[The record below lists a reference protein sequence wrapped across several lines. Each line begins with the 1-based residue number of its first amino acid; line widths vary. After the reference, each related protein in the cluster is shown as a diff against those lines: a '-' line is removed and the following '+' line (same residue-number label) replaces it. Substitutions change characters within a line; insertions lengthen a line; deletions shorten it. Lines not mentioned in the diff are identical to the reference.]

1 MSFLLNSQQL
11 NLIVQFVK
19 INFDKYNSNWN
30 VNEFIKIMQNDKKN
44 NNSGINFTLL
54 KKIGKAQIDCI
65 CSTEMIE
72 ESLNYYKNLEF

>member
-1 MSFLLNSQQL
+1 
-11 NLIVQFVK
+11 
-19 INFDKYNSNWN
+19 
-30 VNEFIKIMQNDKKN
+30 MQNDKKN